1 MESMWANVVIIWSK
15 RRKIAQIFVR
25 FGPFGAVSRARR
37 PPFGVVGYK
46 PQLVAA
52 FFIATSTLDP
62 IQWYFGPEIS
72 PFFRGENCRKK
83 VTQNLR
89 AC

>member
-1 MESMWANVVIIWSK
+1 MESMLANIVIVWSK
-15 RRKIAQIFVR
+15 RRKIAQTFGR

-37 PPFGVVGYK
+37 PTFGVVGNQ

-52 FFIATSTLDP
+52 FFMATSTLDL
-62 IQWYFGPEIS
+62 IQWHFGPEIGL
-72 PFFRGENCRKK
+72 FCRGENCRKK